1 MDTHDHSPVPAIQ
14 PCDEALPA
22 GTPVFDF
29 DRYRPRIRHRFVSD
43 DEADAYLTIMAQLMV
58 MMVDFR
64 LDLKTSPALLRLLG
78 ETSSEEAHGAV
89 QSADNPKLQFDK
101 SAAQDVARRSDSNE

>member
-1 MDTHDHSPVPAIQ
+1 MDTHDHNPA
-14 PCDEALPA
+14 PATPSCDEVLPA

-43 DEADAYLTIMAQLMV
+43 EEADAYLTIMAQLMI

-78 ETSSEEAHGAV
+78 ETSSEEPQGAV
-89 QSADNPKLQFDK
+89 GCADNPKLQFEK
-101 SAAQDVARRSDSNE
+101 SAARDAARKSDSSE